1 MPNNLENWIN
11 KLSFGEGKPYKN
23 LILIPVI
30 SNNGAGL
37 EFLTLTR
44 AIKDDLVQIR
54 EVTGNATVPEIIVI
68 NKGGG
73 YVLIIDGDHLIGAKQ
88 NRVINKTIIIPPE
101 SETRIPVSCTEQGRW
116 HFVSE
121 KFSKSKYSAPSTIRS
136 IFKQKMA
143 AQQGVW
149 NEVEKRMHSFSVHS
163 PTSSLEEVYGKLDS
177 SIEGYKKAISPVPSQ
192 VGFMIFINGGF
203 SGLDILGD
211 ANLFSGVYNDLING
225 YIMDAMYKAK
235 DKGEKTVS
243 DLDKKKIIKDLL
255 QIKTKAAKS
264 IGVEK
269 RRVIQGKKVAGEFI
283 TFQRKP
289 VHLAVFPKSYY

>member
-1 MPNNLENWIN
+1 MQSNLKNWIN
-11 KLSFGEGKPYKN
+11 KLFFSEEKTYKN
-23 LILIPVI
+23 LTYIPVI
-30 SNNGAGL
+30 TNNGSEL
-37 EFLTLTR
+37 KFLTLSR

-54 EVTGNATVPEIIVI
+54 EVAGNATVPQITVI
-68 NKGGG
+68 NKAEG
-73 YVLIIDGDHLIGAKQ
+73 YLLIIDGDHLIGAKQ
-88 NRVINKTIIIPPE
+88 NRVVNKTIIIPPE

-149 NEVEKRMHSFSVHS
+149 EEVGKRMHSFSVHS

-177 SIEGYKKAISPVPSQ
+177 SIEGHKKAISPVPSQ

-225 YIMDAMYKAK
+225 YIMDAIYKAK

-255 QIKTKAAKS
+255 QIKTKAARS